1 MDERGRDKVKSQR
14 GRDTREKRDRETTEW
29 GRKLRNIRDRQRGR
43 QMEPERR
50 ESRSVSDAWARWM
63 IIDPLCRQLE
73 RSVSDST
80 GQHHVERREE
90 GQAEMFPLLFQRV
103 TISLLHSSTL
113 FVISF
118 NIYEWK
124 FWGATFDLNSCF
136 HCFYY
141 NNMRHLVSFKVK
153 IFGKV
158 FGHQFNFICESLSVK
173 SVQQNH
179 HFSFRIEILKLYNFT
194 KTKTKTKQV
203 TK

>member
-29 GRKLRNIRDRQRGR
+29 GRKLRNIRNRQRGR

-103 TISLLHSSTL
+103 TISLLHSCTLLSFLSTYMSENSGEPHL
-113 FVISF
+113 IWTAVFVVFTITWDIWS
-118 NIYEWK
+118 
-124 FWGATFDLNSCF
+124 
-136 HCFYY
+136 
-141 NNMRHLVSFKVK
+141 HLK
-153 IFGKV
+153 
-158 FGHQFNFICESLSVK
+158 
-173 SVQQNH
+173 
-179 HFSFRIEILKLYNFT
+179 
-194 KTKTKTKQV
+194 
-203 TK
+203 